1 MAEKAR
7 TAFDW
12 FLDLTLEF
20 FLVEDTPPQRDP
32 GLATDQENPLSL
44 RLSDPSCKTAVTWR
58 VLHPPSRT
66 VRITQIGL
74 NPHTKR
80 GVKN

>member
-12 FLDLTLEF
+12 FFDQTLEF

-32 GLATDQENPLSL
+32 SSATDQENSSL
-44 RLSDPSCKTAVTWR
+44 RLNDPSCKTAVT
-58 VLHPPSRT
+58 
-66 VRITQIGL
+66 
-74 NPHTKR
+74 
-80 GVKN
+80 